1 MRAVIGLGNPGKE
14 YSESRH
20 NAGFIF
26 VQGLARAWKVRIKK
40 KKYFSKIAEV
50 EGEGG
55 RVILA
60 LPQTYMNRS
69 GVAVSQLLKG
79 MRVKAENIVIVYDD
93 LDIPLG
99 SIRVRKQ
106 GGPGTHKGMASV
118 IQEIKTT
125 RFPRIRLGIGPLPP
139 EQDATEY
146 VLSIFPRTEKLL
158 LEKSLTQ
165 AQEALEMILAGEVE
179 RAMNCFN

>member
-1 MRAVIGLGNPGKE
+1 MR
-14 YSESRH
+14 
-20 NAGFIF
+20 
-26 VQGLARAWKVRIKK
+26 LAREWKVRIKK
-40 KKYFSKIAEV
+40 KKYLSKIAEV
-50 EGEGG
+50 EREGG
-55 RVILA
+55 SVILA

-69 GVAVSQLLKG
+69 GLAAGQLMKG
-79 MRVKAENIVIVYDD
+79 MRIRPENIVVVYDD

-118 IQEIKTT
+118 IQEIETT

-139 EQDATEY
+139 EQDATDY
-146 VLSIFPRTEKLL
+146 VLSIFSRTEKLL
-158 LEKSLTQ
+158 LEKSLMQ